1 MDQNQLKQAVAQA
14 AVDYSLTRLKMTVLL
29 VLARAQRPTVLSIL
43 IAKHKHKFQGT
54 VASSE
59 GSAERL
65 RSHGIQVFELNAVSE
80 VTIYI
85 DGADEA
91 NASP

>member
-14 AVDYSLTRLKMTVLL
+14 AVDYSLTRIDDD
-29 VLARAQRPTVLSIL
+29 SIIGIGTGSTANCFIDL

-65 RSHGIQVFELNAVSE
+65 RGHGVQVFRYVP
-80 VTIYI
+80 I
-85 DGADEA
+85 
-91 NASP
+91 AS